1 MRPWMCGVCAV
12 GLLLVTG
19 CGGSGSP
26 PTGRVTGVVTFRG
39 QPVEGAQ
46 VTFFAQ
52 QGRPGSGV
60 TDAKGRFVL
69 STFGSHDG
77 ALPGEHVV
85 VISKKQSDPRNLYA
99 PGRDLLPTHY
109 GDRARSPLK
118 VMVTADKT
126 NEFTF
131 DLKNAKQ

>member
-1 MRPWMCGVCAV
+1 MA
-12 GLLLVTG
+12 
-19 CGGSGSP
+19 
-26 PTGRVTGVVTFRG
+26 
-39 QPVEGAQ
+39 
-46 VTFFAQ
+46 FFAQ

-60 TDAKGRFVL
+60 TDAKRRFVL
-69 STFGSHDG
+69 STFDSQDG

-85 VISKKQSDPRNLYA
+85 VIPKKQSDPRNLYA

-118 VMVTADKT
+118 VTVTADKP

-131 DLKNAKQ
+131 DLKSAKQ